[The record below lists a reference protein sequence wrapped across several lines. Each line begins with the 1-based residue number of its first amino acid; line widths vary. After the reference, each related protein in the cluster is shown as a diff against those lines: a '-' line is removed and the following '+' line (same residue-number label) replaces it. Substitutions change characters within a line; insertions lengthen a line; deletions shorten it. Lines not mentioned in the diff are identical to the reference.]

1 LICCIA
7 LRSHYKRKNE
17 KPSNYN
23 HAVGNASPR
32 SPSTHKENSS
42 NGSDGTAQT
51 ASSIAM
57 TSMNMAM
64 SSSNGDFEAN
74 LSNLSGANNLLMDD
88 IVGDMNGNDD
98 DVITAGGHVTAGGPD
113 INDLTESVHQGVIE
127 GTYADDTIIGGLETM
142 GAPENGEEMIYE
154 NDMVDNIIS
163 YDDDNDIIDVIETM
177 GGPDD
182 DDHDIIDVIETMG
195 AQYHDEDDGQEI
207 IDVIE
212 TMGGHDDD
220 EQEIIPGS
228 HVVYD
233 AAMDE
238 IIEDDDDI
246 EYMVKSGTF
255 GQ

>member
-1 LICCIA
+1 
-7 LRSHYKRKNE
+7 
-17 KPSNYN
+17 
-23 HAVGNASPR
+23 
-32 SPSTHKENSS
+32 
-42 NGSDGTAQT
+42 
-51 ASSIAM
+51 
-57 TSMNMAM
+57 
-64 SSSNGDFEAN
+64 
-74 LSNLSGANNLLMDD
+74 MDD
-88 IVGDMNGNDD
+88 NVGDMNGNDD

-142 GAPENGEEMIYE
+142 DAPENGEEMIYE
-154 NDMVDNIIS
+154 NDMVDNVIS

-177 GGPDD
+177 GG
-182 DDHDIIDVIETMG
+182 
-195 AQYHDEDDGQEI
+195 QYHDEDDGQEI

-220 EQEIIPGS
+220 GQEIIPGS

-246 EYMVKSGTF
+246 
-255 GQ
+255 